1 VGRAKS
7 CKKNIVSDM
16 LKYAKYRAKL
26 KKLDFDLT
34 PKDIVI
40 PKTCPV
46 LGIPIY
52 PYSLSN
58 SPSLDRIDNTKGY
71 TKDNVVIVS
80 FKANRMKGAA
90 TLDEL
95 SRLVNFYKNLMPR

>member
-1 VGRAKS
+1 
-7 CKKNIVSDM
+7 M